1 MTCVT
6 LPDTKSAHAR
16 GTGRAT
22 AAWVAGEPII
32 AYVGR
37 HTTLW
42 ALGGVLVITPTI
54 PALTAS
60 RRERRR
66 VERRVLA
73 NLLGQ
78 CPTCGATTSV
88 TAADTARTVHR
99 ATCDLADRQEAV

>member
-6 LPDTKSAHAR
+6 LPETKSVHAR
-16 GTGRAT
+16 GTSRAA
-22 AAWVAGEPII
+22 AAWAAGERIV

-37 HTTLW
+37 DTTLW

-54 PALTAS
+54 PATAS

-66 VERRVLA
+66 LERRVLA

-78 CPTCGATTSV
+78 CPTCGAATSITT
-88 TAADTARTVHR
+88 AKTARTVHQ
-99 ATCDLADRQEAV
+99 ATCDLADRQAAA